1 MRVMEHTKRQTPRG
15 TKDCLPIQAAQRR
28 AVEKLILKVFAAW
41 GYQEI
46 ITPTYEFYDALRVGG
61 GWDLEQKMFKFF
73 DREGEILALRPDL
86 TTPIARVVAARLQDE
101 PKPLRLAYN
110 APVFRHEESQM
121 WRYREFHQAGAELIG
136 ARGPASDGEI
146 IALAHAILQ
155 ECGLR
160 PQIDIGH
167 VDYCRGL
174 LEETGLDAR
183 SQRRLRSALLRRDYV
198 LLREFLEERS
208 VASQLKQHIL
218 TLPRLR
224 GGPEVLLSEDFGN
237 PRCQRAL
244 RELGEIEELLRS
256 WDITAGIWIDLG
268 LVKDLEYYT
277 GMVFEGYTRDSGWPL
292 CTGGRYDDLIGR
304 FGYDCPATG
313 FAVGIES
320 LFSLMEKQGVL
331 PKVKTGPDWLVVYA
345 PARSREGWD
354 LARQLRALGA
364 RVVVEPEG
372 AESWQDRGIP
382 QVVHLEGEAWG
393 LGILYR
399 GETKREAALA
409 DLLEEKA
416 NG

>member
-1 MRVMEHTKRQTPRG
+1 M
-15 TKDCLPIQAAQRR
+15 
-28 AVEKLILKVFAAW
+28 
-41 GYQEI
+41 
-46 ITPTYEFYDALRVGG
+46 
-61 GWDLEQKMFKFF
+61 
-73 DREGEILALRPDL
+73 
-86 TTPIARVVAARLQDE
+86 
-101 PKPLRLAYN
+101 
-110 APVFRHEESQM
+110 
-121 WRYREFHQAGAELIG
+121 
-136 ARGPASDGEI
+136 
-146 IALAHAILQ
+146 
-155 ECGLR
+155 
-160 PQIDIGH
+160 
-167 VDYCRGL
+167 
-174 LEETGLDAR
+174 
-183 SQRRLRSALLRRDYV
+183 
-198 LLREFLEERS
+198 
-208 VASQLKQHIL
+208 KQHIL

-354 LARQLRALGA
+354 LARRLRALGA

-372 AESWQDRGIP
+372 AGSWQDRGIP

-399 GETKREAALA
+399 GQRKQETTLA